1 MAFNIARAIGDG
13 WTSQQTEPGKIL
25 GQLNLHSARTRW
37 MMISLLA
44 LLPLL
49 GWSADGIEKVSDF
62 QLIGITQD
70 LFRQQG
76 FDVPRGSLD
85 IQDVTGWGRVLYIKM
100 RSRRTTQMDD
110 ILMSFTVGGGIYPY
124 ATNLDYIAVISEVSF
139 KENEQLILAAPA
151 ACCEQLFSSQ
161 VDVDYFSDNC
171 LITE

>member
-1 MAFNIARAIGDG
+1 LR
-13 WTSQQTEPGKIL
+13 
-25 GQLNLHSARTRW
+25 SARTRW
-37 MMISLLA
+37 MMISLLI
-44 LLPLL
+44 LLPFFTQ
-49 GWSADGIEKVSDF
+49 AEDDIQNVSDF